1 MHDNFQAKAVF
12 FFFKVKNYKES
23 AFFILSKVA
32 KNILVLPS

>member
-1 MHDNFQAKAVF
+1 MHDNFQAKAV

>member
-1 MHDNFQAKAVF
+1 MIIFKPKLFF